1 MKIPNIFGNT
11 FALFGQQL
19 ISYKAMYKNCNFMLE
34 HEWQT
39 EKVIQHRHQVV
50 TKFSDPDPSGPVFY
64 YDPPTNISFGSG
76 PPNVRDP
83 YEVKWVQLVR
93 NVSSLSGT
101 YTFFCKTYIEGC
113 SWHYLVSSY

>member
-1 MKIPNIFGNT
+1 M
-11 FALFGQQL
+11 
-19 ISYKAMYKNCNFMLE
+19 
-34 HEWQT
+34 
-39 EKVIQHRHQVV
+39 VV

-93 NVSSLSGT
+93 ILCYCNAPQLACIAVSLSAV
-101 YTFFCKTYIEGC
+101 TFFGSHKAGNTKGGKYPCTIDLLC
-113 SWHYLVSSY
+113 DWSRWVF